1 MHTSNQDDCE
11 AHDDPD
17 HDAYWAENNVEDP
30 GRPTNTPDNPPRP
43 IGIPPA
49 LPTLA
54 AGNPKAKPTIPR
66 QFPAPEK
73 RLTPRKDFSSVYI
86 DAQSQVTQL
95 EREKFEYMKASDKA
109 ARAAAAVVDMRQ
121 AKSSLVEKLVASAE
135 ASPVLPV
142 RSVALKDV
150 AQRLPAPPLPPPAC
164 PPRIRQSWDQMPSQ
178 NQQLFVDA
186 VALAM
191 DRGFHQLFVDIH
203 ADTLITNEAHN
214 NVLFFFWHRKFILGY
229 ENMLRSLG
237 RRFAC
242 VTLPFYDYIQNNLDY
257 LLGKCTSLESCSP
270 FLAGLGGSTNG
281 SFSSTLLGGF
291 AFPHFKCVGSAP
303 VSHACEA
310 PGTPRCMHCMPRGPW
325 TRTHFN
331 STALSYSSIKR
342 VLFQPDDD
350 IYSVTMRVERSPHD
364 TMHFLLAGAVANFY
378 ITTTD
383 PVFYGHHAT
392 IDILHAIYHHC
403 RVHPLKLTKEQAY
416 NHPIN
421 FEPCVV
427 NGTTVDATSTIRL
440 RLPIDGVPTSVD
452 EYAVTRPWFQHVP
465 LTYGEIVDTT
475 NLGVHSYRYNLT
487 GLLGTLYSHC
497 DHAGMN
503 HTANMELQANSEDYE
518 DDDQHVVMDVTDVD
532 SLTFLAWR
540 YDVLVQARAQ
550 GLDDADADDEMDKMV
565 VMVYEHCLPG
575 THSEYPEDFKAMWKI
590 QGGEPSKAMLDG
602 VLSGATP
609 IRIQGWAGLNQ
620 RYFGCSGE
628 VEALVVS

>member
-1 MHTSNQDDCE
+1 M
-11 AHDDPD
+11 
-17 HDAYWAENNVEDP
+17 
-30 GRPTNTPDNPPRP
+30 PTGQRTMWRTPHNPPLP
-43 IGIPPA
+43 IGIPAA
-49 LPTLA
+49 LPSLA
-54 AGNPKAKPTIPR
+54 ADNPKAKPTIPR

-73 RLTPRKDFSSVYI
+73 RLTPPKDVLTVYM
-86 DAQSQVTQL
+86 DAHSQVTQL
-95 EREKFEYMKASDKA
+95 EREKFEYMKESDKA
-109 ARAAAAVVDMRQ
+109 ARAAAAVVDMP
-121 AKSSLVEKLVASAE
+121 E

-164 PPRIRQSWDQMPSQ
+164 PPRIRQSWDQTPSQ

-325 TRTHFN
+325 MRTHFN
-331 STALSYSSIKR
+331 STALSYTSIKR

-403 RVHPLKLTKEQAY
+403 RVRPLKLTKEQAY

-440 RLPIDGVPTSVD
+440 RLPVDGVPTSVD

-465 LTYGEIVDTT
+465 FTYGDIVDTT

>member
-1 MHTSNQDDCE
+1 MSFLPACE
-11 AHDDPD
+11 A
-17 HDAYWAENNVEDP
+17 E
-30 GRPTNTPDNPPRP
+30 
-43 IGIPPA
+43 
-49 LPTLA
+49 
-54 AGNPKAKPTIPR
+54 
-66 QFPAPEK
+66 
-73 RLTPRKDFSSVYI
+73 
-86 DAQSQVTQL
+86 VT
-95 EREKFEYMKASDKA
+95 
-109 ARAAAAVVDMRQ
+109 
-121 AKSSLVEKLVASAE
+121 E

-465 LTYGEIVDTT
+465 LTYGDIVDTT
-475 NLGVHSYRYNLT
+475 NLGVHSY
-487 GLLGTLYSHC
+487 
-497 DHAGMN
+497 
-503 HTANMELQANSEDYE
+503 
-518 DDDQHVVMDVTDVD
+518 
-532 SLTFLAWR
+532 
-540 YDVLVQARAQ
+540 
-550 GLDDADADDEMDKMV
+550 
-565 VMVYEHCLPG
+565 
-575 THSEYPEDFKAMWKI
+575 
-590 QGGEPSKAMLDG
+590 
-602 VLSGATP
+602 
-609 IRIQGWAGLNQ
+609 
-620 RYFGCSGE
+620 
-628 VEALVVS
+628 